1 MSKTIPIKARNF
13 SQPFVVVGV
22 ILEKDGKFLLVQEAK
37 TEAAGKWN
45 QPAGW
50 LDLKE
55 DIIEGAKR
63 EAFEETGL
71 KIELLGLLG
80 LYPLIKTTDGV
91 LKYPIKII
99 FAAKALDNNIKF
111 DKNELLD
118 AKWFALDEI
127 KALGENLRDLD
138 IIREARDYLA
148 GEIYPLSVIKP
159 ITDMTINNFKILN
172 S

>member
-1 MSKTIPIKARNF
+1 MNKVIPIKERVIT
-13 SQPFVVVGV
+13 QPFVVVGM
-22 ILEKDGKFLLVQEAK
+22 IIEKDGKFLLVQEAK
-37 TEAAGKWN
+37 KEPGKWN

-71 KIELLGLLG
+71 KIELSGFLG
-80 LYPLIKTTDGV
+80 V
-91 LKYPIKII
+91 YPIVKNLNSGLRHAIKFI

-111 DKNELLD
+111 DKGELLD
-118 AKWFALDEI
+118 AKWFSLEEI
-127 KALGENLRDLD
+127 KSMGENLRDAD
-138 IIREARDYLA
+138 IINEVEDYLA
-148 GEIYPLSVIKP
+148 GKIYPLHVIKS
-159 ITDMTINNFKILN
+159 ITEM